1 MPASNEVTS
10 AALSLLSAHLA
21 LGHFSRETITPIKA
35 FRWPC
40 VRHEVESFGF
50 QAYRV
55 MSRAGLADLNPEREA
70 LYREYLDLKA
80 WSESPEANQKIKF
93 RRSMV

>member
-1 MPASNEVTS
+1 MPTSNEVTIE
-10 AALSLLSAHLA
+10 ALKILGRATA
-21 LGHFSRETITPIKA
+21 LEQFNQACKPIKA

-40 VRHEVESFGF
+40 VEHEVKSFGF

-55 MSRAGLADLNPEREA
+55 LSRAGLADLNPEREA
-70 LYREYLDLKA
+70 LYQEYLDLKA
-80 WSESPEANQKIKF
+80 WSESPEASQKIKF